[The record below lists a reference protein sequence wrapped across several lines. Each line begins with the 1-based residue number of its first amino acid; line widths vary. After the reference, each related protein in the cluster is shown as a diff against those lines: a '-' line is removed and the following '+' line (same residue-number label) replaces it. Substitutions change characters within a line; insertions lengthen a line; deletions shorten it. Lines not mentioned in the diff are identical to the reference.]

1 MSAFIDAHR
10 HRFGVEPIC
19 REIEVSASAYRAR
32 RTRPPSKRARR
43 DAYLLAAIKRVHAAS
58 GGVYGQLKV
67 WDELR
72 DQNVTVARCTVER
85 LMRRSGIQGAT
96 NGKVKRTT
104 LPGPNPVAADDL
116 VRRNFTADR
125 PDAVWLSDF
134 TYIRTWEG
142 WSYLAVVLDVHTR
155 RIVGWQVATHMRQ
168 SLVTD
173 ALEMAIA
180 ARKDRNQ
187 DTVAHSDNGS
197 QYTSYEYTERLKRAG
212 IAPSRGRTGTALDNA
227 MAESI
232 MSTLKRELTKRFIW
246 RTRLDLELALVTYI
260 GWYNA
265 RRKHRSLKIVEE
277 GRVRR
282 LAPLEMLERYNQ
294 NVATLVVAAE

>member
-1 MSAFIDAHR
+1 VSAFVDVNR
-10 HRFGVEPIC
+10 DRFGVEPMC

-32 RTRPPSKRARR
+32 RVRPPSKRSAR
-43 DAYLLAAIKRVHAAS
+43 DEYLLDQIRRVHKDS
-58 GGVYGQLKV
+58 DGIYGQYKI
-67 WDELR
+67 WDELNGQGI
-72 DQNVTVARCTVER
+72 DVARCTVER
-85 LMRRSGIQGAT
+85 LMRT
-96 NGKVKRTT
+96 NGIAGVSNGPTCRTT
-104 LPGPNPVAADDL
+104 LPGPSPIAADDL
-116 VRRNFTADR
+116 VRRDFTAHR

-155 RIVGWQVATHMRQ
+155 RIVGWQLASHMRQ

-180 ARKDRNQ
+180 ARQEHEDGL
-187 DTVAHSDNGS
+187 VAHSDNGS
-197 QYTSYEYTERLKRAG
+197 QYTSYEYTERLKKAG

-227 MAESI
+227 MAESV
-232 MSTLKRELTKRFIW
+232 MSTLKRELIKRYIW

-265 RRKHRSLKIVEE
+265 KRRHRSLKRTTD
-277 GRVRR
+277 GRTR
-282 LAPLEMLERYNQ
+282 LQAPHQVLQNYNQ
-294 NVATLVVAAE
+294 EAARETVVPK

>member
-1 MSAFIDAHR
+1 VSRFIDAHR
-10 HRFGVEPIC
+10 SRFGVEPIC

-32 RTRPPSKRARR
+32 RTRPPSLRTRR
-43 DAYLLAAIKRVHAAS
+43 DVYLLAAIKRVHAAS

-72 DQNVTVARCTVER
+72 GEDITVARCTVER
-85 LMRRSGIQGAT
+85 LMRRNGIEGAS
-96 NGKVKRTT
+96 NGQTVRTT
-104 LPGPNPVAADDL
+104 LPGLSPVAADDL
-116 VRRNFTADR
+116 VRRNFTASC
-125 PDAVWLSDF
+125 PDAVWFCDF

-155 RIVGWQVATHMRQ
+155 RIVGWQLASHMRQ
-168 SLVTD
+168 SLVSD

-180 ARKDRNQ
+180 GRKEREA
-187 DTVAHSDNGS
+187 TTIAHSDNGS

-232 MSTLKRELTKRFIW
+232 MSTLKRELTKRYIW
-246 RTRLDLELALVTYI
+246 KTRLDLELAVLTYV
-260 GWYNA
+260 GWYNT
-265 RRKHRSLKIVEE
+265 RRKHRSLRVVEE
-277 GRVRR
+277 GRIRR
-282 LAPLEMLERYNQ
+282 LSPLEMLERYNQ
-294 NVATLVVAAE
+294 QVATSVVAYE

>member
-1 MSAFIDAHR
+1 VSAFIDAHQD
-10 HRFGVEPIC
+10 RFGVEPIC
-19 REIEVSASAYRAR
+19 REIEVSASAYWAR
-32 RTRPPSKRARR
+32 KTRPPSARAIR
-43 DAYLLAAIKRVHAAS
+43 DEYLLRAIRRIHGAS

-67 WDELR
+67 WDELL
-72 DQNVTVARCTVER
+72 DENITVARCTVER
-85 LMRRSGIQGAT
+85 LMRRNGIEGIR
-96 NGKVKRTT
+96 NGKTRRTT

-142 WSYLAVVLDVHTR
+142 WSYLSVVLDVHTR
-155 RIVGWQVATHMRQ
+155 RMVGWQLASHMRQ

-180 ARKDRNQ
+180 SRREREAA
-187 DTVAHSDNGS
+187 TIAHSDNGS

-232 MSTLKRELTKRFIW
+232 MSTLKRELTKRYIW

-260 GWYNA
+260 GWYNS
-265 RRKHRSLKIVEE
+265 RRKHRSLTVKED
-277 GRVRR
+277 GRIRR
-282 LAPLEMLERYNQ
+282 LAPLQMLERYNQ
-294 NVATLVVAAE
+294 QVATSVVAAE